1 MSSRHTGLPIGGRTS
16 TSGRPPGPRRVVYIV
31 VDGMNREALEQVTA
45 SGRAPALDFLRRN
58 GNYVRD
64 FVATFPTITPAAT
77 ASLITGGTPAEHG
90 IPGMCWYDRDAQRF
104 VNYGQS
110 PRAAVVEGVNQVVE
124 DFLENLNSKHLSP
137 RVQTLHESL
146 HEMGRESAS
155 VNYMIFRGP
164 YRHELEPNLLQRIFF
179 RRSLPKSLPGPK
191 EHYFADVV
199 SGDADA
205 CSKLLS
211 PRGAAKRIRAT
222 DGWAACVTREL
233 LERDEADMIL
243 FYLHEND
250 HTSHRSGPTSQ
261 VDSLADADKH
271 IAYVL
276 DGFDSWDQAVEEV
289 GWVVA
294 ADHSQSPVADDDD
307 HILDL
312 RELLSDFSQVE
323 PDSGREPF
331 EDKDVATAGNGRVG
345 FVYLNEKHKND
356 LRMPVVQAL
365 VRERGIDQVMWR
377 EGDTYIV
384 RSDRG
389 TVRFCEA
396 QGEGVVDE
404 RGRKWTLEGDLAAI
418 DAVIEANEVVNP
430 TYPLAMWRIKGA
442 LDLDRMGDVVVTTKL
457 TYELSDLAGADHR
470 GGGDHASLH
479 AQDSVVPFISTLG
492 KIPRR
497 PSTVD
502 IAPHILEH
510 FRALR

>member
-1 MSSRHTGLPIGGRTS
+1 MPLEKSGLGADRARES
-16 TSGRPPGPRRVVYIV
+16 TRSGPRRVVYIV
-31 VDGMNREALEQVTA
+31 IDGMNREALEQVTA
-45 SGRAPALDFLRRN
+45 AGGAPALDFLRRN
-58 GNYVRD
+58 GNYTRD

-77 ASLITGGTPAEHG
+77 ASLITGATPAEHG

-110 PRAAVVEGVNQVVE
+110 PRAAIVEGVKQIVE

-137 RVQTLHESL
+137 QVQTLHESL
-146 HEMGRESAS
+146 YELGHETAS

-164 YRHELEPNLLQRIFF
+164 HTHRLEPNLIEKLLF
-179 RRSLPKSLPGPK
+179 RKSLPESLPGPK

-199 SGDADA
+199 TGAADA
-205 CSKLLS
+205 CSKMLS
-211 PRGAAKRIRAT
+211 PRGVSKRIRAT

-233 LERDEADMIL
+233 LDRDEADMIL

-250 HTSHRSGPTSQ
+250 HTSHRSGPSSQ
-261 VDSLADADKH
+261 VESLAEADKH

-276 DGFDSWDQAVEEV
+276 DGFDSWEQALEEV

-294 ADHSQSPVADDDD
+294 ADHSQSPVSDDDD

-312 RELLSDFSQVE
+312 GELLSDFSQVE

-331 EDKDVATAGNGRVG
+331 EDNDIACAGNGRVG
-345 FVYLNEKHKND
+345 FVYLNDERRNR
-356 LRMPVVQAL
+356 LVMPVVETL
-365 VRERGIDQVMWR
+365 VAERGIDQVMWCD
-377 EGDTYIV
+377 GDTYVV

-404 RGRKWTLEGDLAAI
+404 RGNKWTLEGDLAAI
-418 DAVIEANEVVNP
+418 DAVIDRNEVLTP
-430 TYPLAMWRIKGA
+430 TYPRAMWRITSA

-492 KIPRR
+492 PIPRR

-502 IAPHILEH
+502 VAPHILEH